1 MKLLGEYLEHAR
13 QFELLADG
21 SKDDPRLR
29 RMMLRQAV
37 AYRMLALKR
46 ANNFHLPKPSLAALR
61 TARRTM
67 HAIQVSAS
75 KI

>member
-1 MKLLGEYLEHAR
+1 MKLLAEYLEHAR

-46 ANNFHLPKPSLAALR
+46 ANMPKPPVTALERR
-61 TARRTM
+61 TARG
-67 HAIQVSAS
+67 AQ
-75 KI
+75 